1 MKLFMK
7 LKNSVFFLFIFSV
20 GIQGLYALDSA
31 VIKEVK
37 ESGKIY
43 HRLDKE
49 NSSRYLLP
57 ETEFSELTDN
67 HAFGEYSD
75 KVGYAAEA
83 LYYVKKSVLVEN
95 SSRADKENVDTSIE
109 AVSKIVRSIS
119 KMKGMEYYSN
129 TRKRWDIL
137 YKESYRIEN
146 PDLKEPVPD
155 LIEGSSD
162 GKTLYAYQVEHTFG
176 GGIYKIQ
183 YNENSKMVVMKME
196 NLSALSYGI
205 IKAVEPGKLR
215 IAINIIDDG
224 DGYFVYIGICADT
237 IKLSVFEKKMNK
249 SFQSRLDAIFKWI
262 TLQF

>member
-20 GIQGLYALDSA
+20 GIQGLYAFDSA

-37 ESGKIY
+37 EKGKIY

-67 HAFGEYSD
+67 HSFGEYSD

-119 KMKGMEYYSN
+119 KMKGREYYSN

-146 PDLKEPVPD
+146 PD
-155 LIEGSSD
+155 
-162 GKTLYAYQVEHTFG
+162 
-176 GGIYKIQ
+176 
-183 YNENSKMVVMKME
+183 
-196 NLSALSYGI
+196 
-205 IKAVEPGKLR
+205 
-215 IAINIIDDG
+215 
-224 DGYFVYIGICADT
+224 
-237 IKLSVFEKKMNK
+237 
-249 SFQSRLDAIFKWI
+249 
-262 TLQF
+262 